1 MKRMPRHT
9 LWVSIAGVVAVTAY
23 AAFAAVQ
30 ILVLNPL
37 AAAPGLSLDEIRAQ
51 MSGAGEGLG
60 GEGVF
65 FVLGIGVVMAV
76 GVALAAIVTK
86 APPIIPGMSMLA
98 LLMLGTLG
106 YFVASFGPGMGLADT
121 FGISGADA
129 SPWARPLYAVSALAA
144 IAVVV
149 GGVLSIRR
157 ARLEAAAAV
166 AD

>member
-9 LWVSIAGVVAVTAY
+9 LWVSIAGVIAVTAY
-23 AAFAAVQ
+23 AALAAVQ

-37 AAAPGLSLDEIRAQ
+37 AAAPGLTLDEIRAE
-51 MSGAGEGLG
+51 MSDAGEGLG
-60 GEGVF
+60 PEGVF
-65 FVLGIGVVMAV
+65 LVLGIGVVMAL

-86 APPIIPGMSMLA
+86 APPIVPGMSMLA

-106 YFVASFGPGMGLADT
+106 YFVASFGAGMGLADT
-121 FGISGADA
+121 FGIGGADH

-144 IAVVV
+144 IGVVI
-149 GGVLSIRR
+149 GGILSIRR
-157 ARLEAAAAV
+157 ARLGPSI